1 MLTILH
7 IGLHG
12 TIKSQPLLVI
22 LKSIVPEKCVRMDM
36 SASIRQTVHK
46 NVTIFT
52 GINAEKTATK
62 VKYCHQ

>member
-1 MLTILH
+1 MPTILH

-12 TIKSQPLLVI
+12 TIKSQLLVVI
-22 LKSIVPEKCVRMDM
+22 LKSIVPVKCVRMDM
-36 SASIRQTVHK
+36 SASIRKTVHK

-52 GINAEKTATK
+52 GINAEKNARM